1 MRIGK
6 HRSMCEKIR
15 RKENI
20 LNTLDKQPYET
31 VYFIFKKQL
40 QQVFDEK
47 FESERK
53 RQYFDAFFNISN
65 ACQEFRKELFLLD
78 DPIPQEQV
86 EQLISSKF
94 DTAKYEVR
102 KQATQFFK
110 EKGVQ

>member
-1 MRIGK
+1 M
-6 HRSMCEKIR
+6 
-15 RKENI
+15 
-20 LNTLDKQPYET
+20 NTLNKESYET
-31 VYFIFKKQL
+31 VYFQFKKKL
-40 QQVFDEK
+40 QQVFDVK
-47 FESERK
+47 FESDRK

-78 DPIPQEQV
+78 DPIPQDQV

-94 DTAKYEVR
+94 DTAKHEIW